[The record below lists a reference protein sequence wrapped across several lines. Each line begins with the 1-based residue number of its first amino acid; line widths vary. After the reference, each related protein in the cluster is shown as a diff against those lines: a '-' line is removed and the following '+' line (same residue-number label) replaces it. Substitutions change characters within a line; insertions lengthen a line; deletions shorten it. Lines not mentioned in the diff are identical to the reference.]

1 MRNYPPR
8 PPRPARAI
16 LSCMKRYTQEHA
28 VYIELE
34 EEFREIAEH
43 WGPWRAK
50 LWYWG
55 QVVYSIPAYFQL
67 QLAIGGTMLL
77 NYIKITLRNIKRHKA
92 HSLINIAGLS
102 VGITCSLLI
111 LLFIRFE
118 TSYDRYHPHADCIYR
133 VIFASPTEFMGTN
146 KQAWTPGPL
155 AQALKD
161 EFPEVLHT
169 ARIEEAGGDASLSYE
184 NISFTEEAFY
194 YTDPGYLKMFAVPL
208 LEGNP
213 ETALDN
219 PFSLLISE
227 ATAAKYFA
235 SGDALGKTLRMN
247 NKYDYRITGVFPN
260 IPKNTHFHTDFFAS
274 FKTLDSLYGA
284 QSLSSWNGFNYQ
296 TYIQM
301 EKGTSPVEFETKMT
315 AFIRGITPDH
325 QSRITYLLQPLT
337 GIHLGG
343 NIPGELAQN
352 SHIKYMYIFTA
363 VALLIILI
371 TCCNYVN
378 LSTARMAQRANEVG
392 MRKVVGAKKGQLIRQ
407 FLGET
412 FFLTCLALILA
423 LGLLILC
430 LPSFNAFVG
439 TNLDLSLLKTPHVL
453 AGVIALM
460 SVICL
465 VSGYYPALYLASL
478 KPVLTLKSGRIRGSK
493 GSRIFR
499 NTLVTFQFAI
509 TTVLIVSTIT
519 IRKQMTFI
527 TKEHMG
533 QKKDVIVTLPV
544 NRENAVIQEKIEV
557 FKEELK
563 KEPAILQVSTSSW
576 LPTNIRSGNYDF
588 WEGQREDEK
597 VLFHNLGANYDFF
610 SLYGIPIIEGRSF
623 SKDFPTDPEQA
634 FLVNET
640 AVKAMGMEN
649 PVGKKFAD
657 WRGWGTI
664 IGVVKDFHFV
674 PMHQPVKPLAVR
686 LRTDDMRFISIKV
699 DPIRLSQT
707 LRLIEKKWKKITPGF
722 AFTYSFFDEAVDALY
737 QAEERLNLSLRF
749 FTIVAVLLACLGL
762 FGLSLFSIE
771 QRTKEVGIRKVLG
784 AGIIDIVTLLSR
796 DFLRWVATATVIA
809 WPLSFYAISKW
820 LRSFAYRTNLSLWIF
835 AVATVAVLGV
845 AVLTVA
851 YQAIKA
857 AVSNPVVSLRYE

>member
-1 MRNYPPR
+1 MKYSPSR
-8 PPRPARAI
+8 PPQLARLI
-16 LSCMKRYTQEHA
+16 LSCMKRYMQVHS
-28 VYIELE
+28 VSIELE
-34 EEFREIAEH
+34 EEFKEITQQR
-43 WGPWRAK
+43 GSLRAA

-55 QVVYSIPAYFQL
+55 QVIYSIPTTFQL
-67 QLAIGGTMLL
+67 HLAIGGTMLF
-77 NYIKITLRNIKRHKA
+77 NYLKITLRNIKRYKA
-92 HSLINIAGLS
+92 YSLINIADLS

-118 TSYDRYHPHADCIYR
+118 TSFDRYHPNAEKIYR
-133 VIFASPTEFMGTN
+133 VIFESPTEFMGTN

-155 AQALKD
+155 ASALKD
-161 EFPEVLHT
+161 EFPEVLQT
-169 ARIEEAGGDASLSYE
+169 ARIEEAGSDASLSYK
-184 NISFTEEAFY
+184 NVSFTEEAFY
-194 YTDPGYLKMFAVPL
+194 YTDPGYLRMFAVHL
-208 LEGNP
+208 LKGDP
-213 ETALDN
+213 ETSLIN

-227 ATAAKYFA
+227 KMAAKYCGSEDPF
-235 SGDALGKTLRMN
+235 GRTLRLN
-247 NKYDYRITGVFPN
+247 DKYDFQVTGVFQN
-260 IPKNTHFHTDFFAS
+260 IPQNTHFHADFFAS
-274 FKTLDSLYGA
+274 FNTLESLYGA
-284 QSLSSWNGFNYQ
+284 RSLSSWNGFSYQ

-301 EKGTSPVEFETKMT
+301 EKGTSPAEFEKKMT
-315 AFIRGITPDH
+315 SFIRGKTPDFL
-325 QSRITYLLQPLT
+325 SRTSYLLQPLI

-343 NIPGELAQN
+343 NIPGELAPN
-352 SHIKYMYIFTA
+352 SSIKYIYIFMA
-363 VALLIILI
+363 VAALIILI
-371 TCCNYVN
+371 TCCNYIN
-378 LSTARMAQRANEVG
+378 LSTARLTQRANEVG
-392 MRKVVGAKKGQLIRQ
+392 MRKVVGAKRGQLIRQ
-407 FLGET
+407 FLGES
-412 FFLTCLALILA
+412 FFFTCFALILA
-423 LGLLILC
+423 LGLLIVC
-430 LPSFNAFVG
+430 LPSFNAFAS
-439 TNLDLSLLKTPHVL
+439 TKLDLSLLKAPYVL
-453 AGVIALM
+453 AGITALLCF
-460 SVICL
+460 ICL
-465 VSGYYPALYLASL
+465 ASGYYPALYLSSL
-478 KPVLTLKSGRIRGSK
+478 KPAQSLKSGRIKGSK

-509 TTVLIVSTIT
+509 TTLLIVSTIA

-527 TKEHMG
+527 TDEYTGQMKE
-533 QKKDVIVTLPV
+533 VIVTLPI
-544 NRENAVIQEKIEV
+544 NRDNTVIQEKIDV

-563 KEPAILQVSTSSW
+563 KDPAILQVSTSSW
-576 LPTNIRSGNYDF
+576 LPTNIRSGNFDF

-657 WRGWGTI
+657 WRGWGAI

-674 PMHQPVKPLAVR
+674 PMHQPIKPLAVR
-686 LRTDDMRFISIKV
+686 LRTDDMRFISIKI
-699 DPIRLSQT
+699 DPSRLSQT
-707 LRLIEKKWKKITPGF
+707 LSFIEKKWKKITPGF

-737 QAEERLNLSLRF
+737 QAEERLNLNLRF
-749 FTIVAVLLACLGL
+749 FTVVAVLLACLGL

-796 DFLRWVATATVIA
+796 DFLRWVAAATVIA

-820 LRSFAYRTNLSLWIF
+820 LQSFAYRTNLSLWIF
-835 AVATVAVLGV
+835 AVATAAVLGV

-857 AVSNPVVSLRYE
+857 AVANPIDSLRYE

>member
-1 MRNYPPR
+1 MRHDPAR
-8 PPRPARAI
+8 PPRLARLI

-28 VYIELE
+28 VSIELE
-34 EEFREIAEH
+34 EEFREIEEQR
-43 WGPWRAK
+43 GSRRAA

-67 QLAIGGTMLL
+67 HLAIGGTMLI

-92 HSLINIAGLS
+92 YSLINISGLS

-118 TSYDRYHPHADCIYR
+118 TSYDRYHPNAGCIYR
-133 VIFASPTEFMGTN
+133 VIFSSPTEFMGTN
-146 KQAWTPGPL
+146 KQAFTPGPL

-169 ARIEEAGGDASLSYE
+169 ARIAEAGSDASLSHK

-194 YTDPGYLKMFAVPL
+194 CTDPGYLKIFAVPL
-208 LEGNP
+208 LEGDP

-219 PFSLLISE
+219 PFSLLMSE
-227 ATAAKYFA
+227 RTAAKYFG
-235 SGDALGKTLRMN
+235 SGDPIGKTLRLN
-247 NKYDYRITGVFPN
+247 DKYDFQITGVFRN
-260 IPKNTHFHTDFFAS
+260 IPQNTHFRPDFLAS
-274 FKTLDSLYGA
+274 FNSLESIYGVR
-284 QSLSSWNGFNYQ
+284 SLSSWNGFNYK

-301 EKGTSPVEFETKMT
+301 EKGTSPAEFEKKMT

-325 QSRITYLLQPLT
+325 LSKTTYLLQPLT

-378 LSTARMAQRANEVG
+378 LSTARLTQRANEVG
-392 MRKVVGAKKGQLIRQ
+392 MRKVVGAKRGQLIRQ

-430 LPSFNAFVG
+430 LPSFNAFAG
-439 TNLDLSLLKTPHVL
+439 TNLDLSLLKTPLIL
-453 AGVIALM
+453 AGIIALLG
-460 SVICL
+460 VICL

-499 NTLVTFQFAI
+499 NTLVTVQFAI
-509 TTVLIVSTIT
+509 TTMLIVSTIT

-527 TKEHMG
+527 TKEHTG

-544 NRENAVIQEKIEV
+544 NRENTVIQEKIEV

-563 KEPAILQVSTSSW
+563 KDQVILQVSTSSW
-576 LPTNIRSGNYDF
+576 LPTRIRAGNYAR
-588 WEGQREDEK
+588 WEDKREDQK
-597 VLFHNLGANYDFF
+597 VLFHNLEADYDFCD
-610 SLYGIPIIEGRSF
+610 LYGIPVIEGRGF
-623 SKDFPTDPEQA
+623 SKEFPSDPDEA
-634 FLVNET
+634 YLVNET
-640 AVKAMGMEN
+640 AVKAMQMDN
-649 PVGKKFAD
+649 PVGKRFGYS
-657 WRGWGTI
+657 RHQGVI
-664 IGVVKDFHFV
+664 IGVIRDFHFV
-674 PMHQPVKPLAVR
+674 PMHLPIRPLAVR
-686 LRTDDMRFISIKV
+686 LRTDDMRFISIRV
-699 DPIRLSQT
+699 DPVRLSQT
-707 LRLIEKKWKKITPGF
+707 LRFIEKKWKETTPGF
-722 AFTYSFFDEAVDALY
+722 AFTYSFFDQAVDDLY
-737 QAEERLNLSLRF
+737 RSEERLNMSLQF
-749 FTIVAVLLACLGL
+749 FSAVAVFLACLGL
-762 FGLSLFSIE
+762 FGLVLFSFE
-771 QRTKEVGIRKVLG
+771 QKTKEVGIRKVLG
-784 AGIIDIVTLLSR
+784 AGIIDIVTLFSK
-796 DFLRWVATATVIA
+796 DSLRWVAAAALIA
-809 WPLSFYAISKW
+809 WPLSFYAASQW
-820 LRSFAYRTNLSLWIF
+820 LRSFAYRTNISIWIY
-835 AVATVAVLGV
+835 VVSTIMVLGI

-851 YQAIKA
+851 YHSIKA
-857 AVSNPVVSLRYE
+857 AVINPVDSLRYE

>member
-1 MRNYPPR
+1 MRWDPSR
-8 PPRPARAI
+8 PPRLARAI
-16 LSCMKRYTQEHA
+16 LCFMKSYMQEHSI
-28 VYIELE
+28 YIELE
-34 EEFREIAEH
+34 EEFREIAEQL
-43 WGPWRAK
+43 GSLRAT

-55 QVVYSIPAYFQL
+55 QVVYSIPTYFQL
-67 QLAIGGTMLL
+67 HLAIGGTMLM

-133 VIFASPTEFMGTN
+133 VVFASPTEFMGTN
-146 KQAWTPGPL
+146 RQAFTPGPL
-155 AQALKD
+155 ASALKD

-194 YTDPGYLKMFAVPL
+194 YTDPGYLEMFAIPL
-208 LEGNP
+208 LEGDQ

-227 ATAAKYFA
+227 ATAAKYFS
-235 SGDALGKTLRMN
+235 SGDPLGKTLRLN
-247 NKYDYRITGVFPN
+247 DKYDFQVTGVFKN
-260 IPKNTHFHTDFFAS
+260 IPQNTHFHADFFAS

-296 TYIQM
+296 TYIQLG
-301 EKGTSPVEFETKMT
+301 KGTSSLEFENKIT
-315 AFIRGITPDH
+315 AFLRKKGPDFL
-325 QSRITYLLQPLT
+325 SYFLQPLT

-352 SHIKYMYIFTA
+352 SQIKYMYIFTA

-407 FLGET
+407 FLGES
-412 FFLTCLALILA
+412 FFFTCFALILA
-423 LGLLILC
+423 LGLLIVF

-439 TNLDLSLLKTPHVL
+439 TNLDLSLLKTPHIL
-453 AGVIALM
+453 AGITALLCF
-460 SVICL
+460 ICL
-465 VSGYYPALYLASL
+465 ASGYYPALYLSSL
-478 KPVLTLKSGRIRGSK
+478 KPVLTLKSGKIRGSK

-499 NTLVTFQFAI
+499 NTLVTVQFAI

-527 TKEHMG
+527 TKEYMG

-563 KEPAILQVSTSSW
+563 KDPAILQVSTSSW
-576 LPTNIRSGNYDF
+576 LPANIRAGNYDR

-640 AVKAMGMEN
+640 AIKAMGMEN

-674 PMHQPVKPLAVR
+674 PMHQPIKPLAVR

-699 DPIRLSQT
+699 DPSRLSQT
-707 LRLIEKKWKKITPGF
+707 LSFIEKKWKETTPGF

-749 FTIVAVLLACLGL
+749 FTVVAVLLACLGL

-796 DFLRWVATATVIA
+796 DFLRWVAAATVIA

-820 LRSFAYRTNLSLWIF
+820 LQSFAYRTDLSLWIF
-835 AVATVAVLGV
+835 VVATAAVLGI

-851 YQAIKA
+851 YQALKA
-857 AVSNPVVSLRYE
+857 AVANPVDSLRYE